1 MGYRVLAGFL
11 LVTCAKAQFDSG
23 QISGFVRDPSR
34 SVIVGASVTATN
46 EGNGE
51 KHRATTNSSG
61 YYVRPELQR
70 LQDGEFTGSFVASTT
85 PGFVFSRRAILL

>member
-1 MGYRVLAGFL
+1 MRYRVLAVFL
-11 LVTCAKAQFDSG
+11 LVICAKAQFDSG

-51 KHRATTNSSG
+51 KHRGPPAASL
-61 YYVRPELQR
+61 R
-70 LQDGEFTGSFVASTT
+70 EFTLAYCTQDQACRSYSAKSATSV
-85 PGFVFSRRAILL
+85 P